1 MNERLR
7 EFIEKRN
14 GEIDS
19 IPADRQK
26 LINDLADYNA
36 GKIMK
41 GSRPKLIFICTH
53 NSRRSIMGQ
62 LWALVAAEYYGIK
75 IEGHSGGTEATAFY
89 PSALEAMERAGLTFI
104 RLTEPPNPIYE
115 FHSGD
120 DMPAIRVFS
129 KKYDD
134 LTNPASGFAAIMTC
148 SDADEACP
156 FIPGADIR
164 VPLRYE
170 DPKIFDG
177 TPEEVAAYD
186 ERCAQIAREMALL
199 FKSVKEILGTQLV

>member
-1 MNERLR
+1 MNEQLR
-7 EFIEKRN
+7 EYIEKRN

-19 IPADRQK
+19 IAADRRE
-26 LINDLADYNA
+26 LIITVAEYIS
-36 GKIMK
+36 GKIQN
-41 GSRPKLIFICTH
+41 GLPPKLIFICTH

-75 IEGHSGGTEATAFY
+75 IESHSGGTEATAFY

-156 FIPGADIR
+156 FHSWCRHKGSA
-164 VPLRYE
+164 
-170 DPKIFDG
+170 
-177 TPEEVAAYD
+177 
-186 ERCAQIAREMALL
+186 
-199 FKSVKEILGTQLV
+199 